1 MGIQK
6 QGEIMSEVRPI
17 IGPYGAEN
25 QAHIKNKNFLY
36 TKEERQRR
44 DQTPW
49 TLVQGVLAPVQFV
62 VFLVSLA
69 LVINYFI
76 SGNGENAALFSV
88 VLKTII
94 LYAIMITGSVW
105 EKVVFGKYLFAK
117 PFFWEDVFSILVLFL
132 HSFYLVSLIIPTFSV
147 VDQLS
152 IALAAYLAYLINAL
166 QFLIKFRIATVEVKS
181 SANEVSS

>member
-1 MGIQK
+1 MEPIFV
-6 QGEIMSEVRPI
+6 IFILLWICRPI

-94 LYAIMITGSVW
+94 L
-105 EKVVFGKYLFAK
+105 
-117 PFFWEDVFSILVLFL
+117 
-132 HSFYLVSLIIPTFSV
+132 
-147 VDQLS
+147 
-152 IALAAYLAYLINAL
+152 
-166 QFLIKFRIATVEVKS
+166 
-181 SANEVSS
+181 

>member
-1 MGIQK
+1 M
-6 QGEIMSEVRPI
+6 
-17 IGPYGAEN
+17 
-25 QAHIKNKNFLY
+25 
-36 TKEERQRR
+36 
-44 DQTPW
+44 
-49 TLVQGVLAPVQFV
+49 
-62 VFLVSLA
+62 
-69 LVINYFI
+69 VINYFI

-181 SANEVSS
+181 SANQVSS

>member
-1 MGIQK
+1 MG
-6 QGEIMSEVRPI
+6 EVGPI
-17 IGPYGAEN
+17 NGPYVAEN
-25 QAHIKNKNFLY
+25 QAHIDSKKFLY

-44 DQTPW
+44 DQTSW
-49 TLVQGVLAPVQFV
+49 TFIQGVLAPIQFV
-62 VFLVSLA
+62 VFLASLG

-94 LYAIMITGSVW
+94 LYIIMITGSIW

-117 PFFWEDVFSILVLFL
+117 SFFWEDVFSILVLFL
-132 HSFYLVSLIIPTFSV
+132 HTMYLVSLTISSV
-147 VDQLS
+147 TVVEQLS

-166 QFLIKFRIATVEVKS
+166 QFLIKFRIASLELKS